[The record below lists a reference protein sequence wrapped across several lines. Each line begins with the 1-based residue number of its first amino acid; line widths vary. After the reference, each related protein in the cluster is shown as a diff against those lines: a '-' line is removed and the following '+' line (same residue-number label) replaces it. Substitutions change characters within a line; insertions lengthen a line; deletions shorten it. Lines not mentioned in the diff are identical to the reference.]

1 MLWFFLLFVHLQ
13 LVNCCGP
20 GEYLILGL
28 CCPTCPVGS
37 RVSKHCTAETNTGC
51 RACTHGEYI
60 DHPSGLEKC
69 LKCESCDSGMGLLD
83 AQQCTYF
90 QNSICHCKEG
100 YFCVERK
107 WRGCETCRKHSLGP
121 VGEGVK
127 KKGTIW
133 EDYVY
138 ETCPHGTYSDN
149 VSTEEC
155 KPWTKCKELNKLVVR
170 PGNASMDAECK
181 EKINI
186 AHILLIVIPV
196 MTVAIGGVLGILYWK
211 RRAVR
216 KHTDGCWT
224 HTDADQARKYCH
236 PSDTQCPT
244 SGPSVP
250 PPTASDPLMAVSGT
264 EANDVDKT
272 RLGNNQKEE
281 NVNLSIQIS
290 NERHD
295 SGIGSSD
302 TSPRTNLENIEEG
315 AANT

>member
-1 MLWFFLLFVHLQ
+1 
-13 LVNCCGP
+13 
-20 GEYLILGL
+20 
-28 CCPTCPVGS
+28 
-37 RVSKHCTAETNTGC
+37 
-51 RACTHGEYI
+51 
-60 DHPSGLEKC
+60 
-69 LKCESCDSGMGLLD
+69 MGLLD

-90 QNSICHCKEG
+90 QNSICHCKG

-216 KHTDGCWT
+216 KHT
-224 HTDADQARKYCH
+224 
-236 PSDTQCPT
+236 
-244 SGPSVP
+244 
-250 PPTASDPLMAVSGT
+250 
-264 EANDVDKT
+264 ANDVDKT

-302 TSPRTNLENIEEG
+302 TSHRTNLENIEEG